1 MISKDYKQNKK
12 QVLALYDEYIRAIE
26 AVGKRIDDSIQ
37 EQAERIR
44 NEVFN
49 LMILGEAKSGKST
62 FINAYLGKE
71 VVPMDVR
78 QCTSAIIK
86 IRRGN
91 KFELVTK
98 TAAGGKTVITGF
110 EEIRD
115 FLKSHAA
122 ISDKYRN
129 IPVTTINNE
138 LLIKYKGKKIS
149 DQSMSSFLKEE
160 AKDNIFNMNID
171 DYNKLIREY
180 VAENTADWGKIVT
193 EIDITYPLPE
203 EMQGITIID
212 SPGVGAGGNVGRI
225 AEDYISHANAIIF
238 VKSLSGQAL
247 ESSSFMN
254 FLHNNCTNRK
264 KEFLFLVLTGRSNLQ
279 GLEFARLREQAIE
292 MYKNDINPE
301 KIICV
306 DSKVQLFLNKCRE
319 LGTEE
324 KIDEFFDRLDEAG
337 DDFDPASKRWLKSK
351 GDIDKFKKSMEEL
364 SNFNNV
370 QRTIEDFARVAN
382 YLQLIVFLGNLERE
396 CVRYKDIYS
405 VALEVAEK
413 NVDDPVALEDRIR
426 EKRNE
431 IDEVYSKITQGIMEI
446 YKKYTDNINGEG
458 VIMNEAQ
465 QKQKEY
471 EEKLENF
478 RQLQDSKITDTTFSS
493 MKKMTLDSIDD
504 TKVFRREMA
513 NRVIEECNQKLIQ
526 YTDDPSKIPAE
537 AYTPNFTESDFDAI
551 DDDAREKTSGYNL
564 VEQGWTF
571 KSTEIVPYH
580 HLKEHVKHVA
590 DSIHTRLNDD
600 IIPKMTDNVVNY
612 VTRCREIYTEKLTEH
627 KNELE
632 AEYLK
637 LLEDQDSNEKRM
649 ATVKKLKRKV
659 ATLKGPLEGI
669 TDLKKELRNYVKE
682 LRNYVG
688 E

>member
-12 QVLALYDEYIRAIE
+12 QVLALYDEYVKASE
-26 AVGKRIDDSIQ
+26 TAGKKIDDSIR

-44 NEVFN
+44 NEIFN

-91 KFELVTK
+91 KFELVAK
-98 TAAGGKTVITGF
+98 SAAGGKTVITGF

-129 IPVTTINNE
+129 IPITTINNE
-138 LLIKYKGKKIS
+138 LLIKYKGKKIPG
-149 DQSMSSFLKEE
+149 QIMSSFLEEE

-171 DYNKLIREY
+171 EYNKLIREY
-180 VAENTADWGKIVT
+180 VAENATNWGKIIT
-193 EIDITYPLPE
+193 EIDIIYPLPE

-254 FLHNNCTNRK
+254 FLRNNCTNRK
-264 KEFLFLVLTGRSNLQ
+264 KESLFLVLTGKSNLQ
-279 GLEFARLREQAIE
+279 GSEFASLREQAIE
-292 MYKNDINPE
+292 MYKNDIKPE

-306 DSKVQLFLNKCRE
+306 DSKIQLFLNKCRE

-324 KIDEFFDRLDEAG
+324 KIDEFFDKLDEAG

-351 GDIDKFKKSMEEL
+351 GDIAKFEESMEEL
-364 SNFNNV
+364 SNFNSV
-370 QRTIEDFARVAN
+370 QAAIEKFARVAN
-382 YLQLIVFLGNLERE
+382 YLQLIEFLENLENE
-396 CVRYKDIYS
+396 CIRYRGIYS
-405 VALEVAEK
+405 EALKVAEE

-426 EKRNE
+426 EKKNE

-465 QKQKEY
+465 KKQEEY
-471 EEKLENF
+471 EEQLKNF
-478 RQLQDSKITDTTFSS
+478 RQLPESQITDTTFSS
-493 MKKMTLDSIDD
+493 MKKMTLDAIDD
-504 TKVFRREMA
+504 TKDFRREMA

-537 AYTPNFTESDFDAI
+537 AYTPNFTESDFDSI
-551 DDDAREKTSGYNL
+551 DDEAREKTSGYDE
-564 VEQGWTF
+564 VEHGLTF
-571 KSTEIVPYH
+571 KSVERVPYH
-580 HLKEHVKHVA
+580 HLKEHVKLVA
-590 DSIHTRLNDD
+590 NSIHKRLNDD

-612 VTRCREIYTEKLTEH
+612 VTKCRETYTEKLTEH
-627 KNELE
+627 KVELE
-632 AEYLK
+632 AEYQK
-637 LLEDQDSNEKRM
+637 LLEDRDSNEKRR
-649 ATVKKLKRKV
+649 ANVEELKDKV
-659 ATLKGPLEGI
+659 ATVEMQLKGIIG
-669 TDLKKELRNYVKE
+669 LKEE

>member
-12 QVLALYDEYIRAIE
+12 RVLELYDEYVRAIK

-62 FINAYLGKE
+62 FINAYMGKE

-78 QCTSAIIK
+78 QCTNAIIK

-138 LLIKYKGKKIS
+138 LLIKYKGKKIPG
-149 DQSMSSFLKEE
+149 QIMSSFLEEE

-180 VAENTADWGKIVT
+180 VDENTAHWGKIVT
-193 EIDITYPLPE
+193 EIDIIYPLLPE

-225 AEDYISHANAIIF
+225 AEDYISQANAIIF

-324 KIDEFFDRLDEAG
+324 KIDEFFDQLDEAG

-370 QRTIEDFARVAN
+370 QRAIEKFARVAN
-382 YLQLIVFLGNLERE
+382 YLQLIEFLDNLEKE
-396 CVRYKDIYS
+396 CVRYKCIYS
-405 VALEVAEK
+405 EALKVAEK
-413 NVDDPVALEDRIR
+413 NVDDPVALKDRIC
-426 EKRNE
+426 EKKNE
-431 IDEVYSKITQGIMEI
+431 IAEVYSKISRGIDEI
-446 YKKYTDNINGEG
+446 YIKYTDNINGEG

-478 RQLQDSKITDTTFSS
+478 RQLQDSKITDATFSS
-493 MKKMTLDSIDD
+493 MKNMTLDSIED

-526 YTDDPSKIPAE
+526 YTDDPSNIPAE
-537 AYTPNFTESDFDAI
+537 TYTPNFTESDFDAI
-551 DDDAREKTSGYNL
+551 DDDARKKTTGYYE
-564 VEQGWTF
+564 VEHGLTF
-571 KSTEIVPYH
+571 KSTERFPYH

-627 KNELE
+627 KDELE
-632 AEYLK
+632 VEYQK
-637 LLEDQDSNEKRM
+637 LLEDQKRR
-649 ATVKKLKRKV
+649 ATVEELKNKV
-659 ATLKGPLEGI
+659 ATLQGPLEDI
-669 TDLKKELRNYVKE
+669 TDLKKELGNYVRE
-682 LRNYVG
+682 
-688 E
+688 

>member
-12 QVLALYDEYIRAIE
+12 QVLELFDEYVKTSEVA
-26 AVGKRIDDSIQ
+26 GKKIDDSIR

-44 NEVFN
+44 NEIFN

-71 VVPMDVR
+71 IVPMDVR

-86 IRRGN
+86 IHRGN
-91 KFELVTK
+91 KFELIAK
-98 TAAGGKTVITGF
+98 SAAGGKTIISGF
-110 EEIRD
+110 EEIRE
-115 FLKSHAA
+115 FLKTHAA

-129 IPVTTINNE
+129 IPITTINNE
-138 LLIKYKGKKIS
+138 LLIKYKGKKIPGKI
-149 DQSMSSFLKEE
+149 MSSFLDEE
-160 AKDNIFNMNID
+160 VKDNIFNMNID
-171 DYNKLIREY
+171 EYNKLIREY
-180 VAENTADWGKIVT
+180 IDENAANWGKIIT
-193 EIDITYPLPE
+193 EMDIIYPLPE

-225 AEDYISHANAIIF
+225 AEDYISHANAIVF

-254 FLHNNCTNRK
+254 FMRNNCTNRK
-264 KEFLFLVLTGRSNLQ
+264 KESLFLVLTGKSNLQ
-279 GLEFARLREQAIE
+279 GSEFASLREQAIE
-292 MYKNDINPE
+292 MYKNDIEPE

-306 DSKVQLFLNKCRE
+306 DSKIQLFLNKCRE

-351 GDIDKFKKSMEEL
+351 GNISKFEDSMEEL
-364 SNFNNV
+364 SNFNGI
-370 QRTIEDFARVAN
+370 QAAIEKFARVAN
-382 YLQLIVFLGNLERE
+382 YLQLIEFLENLEKECKRYRE
-396 CVRYKDIYS
+396 IYS
-405 VALEVAEK
+405 ETLKVAEG

-426 EKRNE
+426 EKKNE

-458 VIMNEAQ
+458 VIINEAKK
-465 QKQKEY
+465 KQEVY
-471 EEKLENF
+471 EKQLENF
-478 RQLQDSKITDTTFSS
+478 CKLSESQITDTTFNS
-493 MKKMTLDSIDD
+493 MKKMTLDTIDD
-504 TKVFRREMA
+504 TKDFRREMA

-526 YTDDPSKIPAE
+526 YTDDPSKIPTE
-537 AYTPNFTESDFDAI
+537 AYTPNFTEADFVFI
-551 DDDAREKTSGYNL
+551 DDAAREKTSGYDE
-564 VEQGWTF
+564 VEHGLTF
-571 KSTEIVPYH
+571 KSVERVPYH
-580 HLKEHVKHVA
+580 HLKEHVTLVA
-590 DSIHTRLNDD
+590 NSIHKRLNDD

-612 VTRCREIYTEKLTEH
+612 VTKCRETYTEKLTDH

-632 AEYLK
+632 AEYQK
-637 LLEDQDSNEKRM
+637 LMEDRDSNEKRR
-649 ATVKKLKRKV
+649 ANVEELKEKV
-659 ATLKGPLEGI
+659 ATVEKQ
-669 TDLKKELRNYVKE
+669 LRNITELKEE

>member
-12 QVLALYDEYIRAIE
+12 QVLALYDEYVKASE
-26 AVGKRIDDSIQ
+26 AAGKKIDDSIR

-44 NEVFN
+44 NEIFN

-91 KFELVTK
+91 KFELVAK
-98 TAAGGKTVITGF
+98 SAAGGKTVITGF

-129 IPVTTINNE
+129 IPITTINNE
-138 LLIKYKGKKIS
+138 LLIKYKGKKIPG
-149 DQSMSSFLKEE
+149 QIMSSFLEEE

-171 DYNKLIREY
+171 EYNKLIREY
-180 VAENTADWGKIVT
+180 VAENAANWGKIIT
-193 EIDITYPLPE
+193 EIDIIYPLPE

-254 FLHNNCTNRK
+254 FLRNNCTNRK
-264 KEFLFLVLTGRSNLQ
+264 KESLFLVLTGKSNLQ
-279 GLEFARLREQAIE
+279 GSEFASLREQAIE
-292 MYKNDINPE
+292 MYKNDIKPE

-306 DSKVQLFLNKCRE
+306 DSKIQLFLNKCRE

-324 KIDEFFDRLDEAG
+324 KIDEFFDKLDEAG

-351 GDIDKFKKSMEEL
+351 GDIAKFEESMEEL
-364 SNFNNV
+364 SNFNSV
-370 QRTIEDFARVAN
+370 QAAIEKFARVAN
-382 YLQLIVFLGNLERE
+382 YLQLIEFLENLEKE
-396 CVRYKDIYS
+396 CIRYRGIYS
-405 VALEVAEK
+405 EALKVAEE

-426 EKRNE
+426 EKKNE

-465 QKQKEY
+465 KKQEEY
-471 EEKLENF
+471 EEQLENF
-478 RQLQDSKITDTTFSS
+478 RQLPESQITDTTFSS
-493 MKKMTLDSIDD
+493 MKKMTLDAIDD
-504 TKVFRREMA
+504 TKDFRREMA

-537 AYTPNFTESDFDAI
+537 AYTPNFTESDFDSI
-551 DDDAREKTSGYNL
+551 DDDAREKTSGYDE
-564 VEQGWTF
+564 VEHGLTF
-571 KSTEIVPYH
+571 KSVERVPYH
-580 HLKEHVKHVA
+580 HLKEHVKLVA
-590 DSIHTRLNDD
+590 NSIHKRLNDD

-612 VTRCREIYTEKLTEH
+612 VTKCRETYTEKLTEH
-627 KNELE
+627 KVELE
-632 AEYLK
+632 AEYQK
-637 LLEDQDSNEKRM
+637 LLEDRDSNEKRR
-649 ATVKKLKRKV
+649 ANVEEQKDKV
-659 ATLKGPLEGI
+659 ATVEMQLKGIIG
-669 TDLKKELRNYVKE
+669 LKEE

>member
-12 QVLALYDEYIRAIE
+12 QVLALYDEYVKASE
-26 AVGKRIDDSIQ
+26 AAGKKIDDSIR

-44 NEVFN
+44 NEIFN

-91 KFELVTK
+91 KFELVAK
-98 TAAGGKTVITGF
+98 SAAGGKTVITGF

-129 IPVTTINNE
+129 IPITTINNE
-138 LLIKYKGKKIS
+138 LLIKYKGKKIPG
-149 DQSMSSFLKEE
+149 QIMSSFLEEE

-171 DYNKLIREY
+171 EYNKLIREY
-180 VAENTADWGKIVT
+180 VAENAANWGKIIT
-193 EIDITYPLPE
+193 EIDIIYPLPE

-254 FLHNNCTNRK
+254 FLRNNCTNRK
-264 KEFLFLVLTGRSNLQ
+264 KESLFLVLTGKSNLQ
-279 GLEFARLREQAIE
+279 GSEFASLREQAIE
-292 MYKNDINPE
+292 MYKNDIKPE

-306 DSKVQLFLNKCRE
+306 DSKIQLFLNKCRE

-324 KIDEFFDRLDEAG
+324 KIDEFFDKLDEAG

-351 GDIDKFKKSMEEL
+351 GDIAKFEESMEEL
-364 SNFNNV
+364 SNFNSV
-370 QRTIEDFARVAN
+370 QAAIEKFARVAN
-382 YLQLIVFLGNLERE
+382 YLQLIEFLENLEKE
-396 CVRYKDIYS
+396 CIRYRGIYS
-405 VALEVAEK
+405 EALKVAEE

-426 EKRNE
+426 EKKNE

-465 QKQKEY
+465 KKQEEY
-471 EEKLENF
+471 EEQLENF
-478 RQLQDSKITDTTFSS
+478 RQLPESQITDTTFSS
-493 MKKMTLDSIDD
+493 MKKMTLDAIDD
-504 TKVFRREMA
+504 TKDFRREMA

-537 AYTPNFTESDFDAI
+537 AYTPNFTESDFDSI
-551 DDDAREKTSGYNL
+551 DDDAREKTSGYDE
-564 VEQGWTF
+564 VEHGLTF
-571 KSTEIVPYH
+571 KSVERVPYH
-580 HLKEHVKHVA
+580 HLKEHVKLVA
-590 DSIHTRLNDD
+590 NSIHKRLNDD

-612 VTRCREIYTEKLTEH
+612 VTKCRETYTEKLTEH
-627 KNELE
+627 KVELE
-632 AEYLK
+632 AEYQK
-637 LLEDQDSNEKRM
+637 LLEDRDSNEKRR
-649 ATVKKLKRKV
+649 ANVEELKDKV
-659 ATLKGPLEGI
+659 ATVEMQLKGIIG
-669 TDLKKELRNYVKE
+669 LKEE

>member
-12 QVLALYDEYIRAIE
+12 QVLALYDEYVKASE
-26 AVGKRIDDSIQ
+26 AAVKKIDDSIR

-44 NEVFN
+44 NEIFN

-91 KFELVTK
+91 KFELVAK
-98 TAAGGKTVITGF
+98 SAAGGKTVITGF

-129 IPVTTINNE
+129 IPITTINNE
-138 LLIKYKGKKIS
+138 LLIKYKGKKIPG
-149 DQSMSSFLKEE
+149 QIMSSFLEEE

-171 DYNKLIREY
+171 EYNKLIREY
-180 VAENTADWGKIVT
+180 VAENAANWGKIIT
-193 EIDITYPLPE
+193 EIDIIYPLPE

-254 FLHNNCTNRK
+254 FLRNNCTNRK
-264 KEFLFLVLTGRSNLQ
+264 KESLFLVLTGKSNLQ
-279 GLEFARLREQAIE
+279 GSEFASLREQAIE
-292 MYKNDINPE
+292 MYKNDIKPE

-306 DSKVQLFLNKCRE
+306 DSKIQLFLNKCRE

-324 KIDEFFDRLDEAG
+324 KIDEFFDKLDEAG

-351 GDIDKFKKSMEEL
+351 GDIAKFEESMEEL
-364 SNFNNV
+364 SNFNSV
-370 QRTIEDFARVAN
+370 QAAIEKFARVAN
-382 YLQLIVFLGNLERE
+382 YLQLIEFLENLEKE
-396 CVRYKDIYS
+396 CIRYRGIYS
-405 VALEVAEK
+405 EALKVAEE

-426 EKRNE
+426 EKKNE

-465 QKQKEY
+465 KKQEEY
-471 EEKLENF
+471 EEQLENF
-478 RQLQDSKITDTTFSS
+478 RQLPESQIADTTFSS
-493 MKKMTLDSIDD
+493 MKKMTLDAIDD
-504 TKVFRREMA
+504 TKDFRREMA

-537 AYTPNFTESDFDAI
+537 AYTPNFTESDFDSI
-551 DDDAREKTSGYNL
+551 DDDAREKTSGYDE
-564 VEQGWTF
+564 VEHGLTF
-571 KSTEIVPYH
+571 KSVERVPYH
-580 HLKEHVKHVA
+580 HLKEHVKLVA
-590 DSIHTRLNDD
+590 NSIHKRLNDD

-612 VTRCREIYTEKLTEH
+612 VTKCRETYTEKLTEH
-627 KNELE
+627 KVELE
-632 AEYLK
+632 AEYQK
-637 LLEDQDSNEKRM
+637 LLEDRDSNEKRR
-649 ATVKKLKRKV
+649 ANVEELKDKV
-659 ATLKGPLEGI
+659 ATVEMQLKGIIG
-669 TDLKKELRNYVKE
+669 LKEE

>member
-12 QVLALYDEYIRAIE
+12 QVLALYDEYVKASE
-26 AVGKRIDDSIQ
+26 AAGKKIDDSIR

-44 NEVFN
+44 NEIFN

-91 KFELVTK
+91 KFELVAK
-98 TAAGGKTVITGF
+98 SAAGGKTVITGL

-129 IPVTTINNE
+129 IPITTINNE
-138 LLIKYKGKKIS
+138 LLIKYKGKKIPG
-149 DQSMSSFLKEE
+149 QIMSSFLEEE

-171 DYNKLIREY
+171 EYNKLIREY
-180 VAENTADWGKIVT
+180 VAENAANWGKIIT
-193 EIDITYPLPE
+193 EIDIIYPLPE

-254 FLHNNCTNRK
+254 FLRNNCTNRK
-264 KEFLFLVLTGRSNLQ
+264 KESLFLVLTGKSNLQ
-279 GLEFARLREQAIE
+279 GSEFASLREQAIE
-292 MYKNDINPE
+292 MYKNDIKPE

-306 DSKVQLFLNKCRE
+306 DSKIQLFLNKCRE

-324 KIDEFFDRLDEAG
+324 KIDEFFDKLDEAG

-351 GDIDKFKKSMEEL
+351 GDIAKFEESMEEL
-364 SNFNNV
+364 SNFNSV
-370 QRTIEDFARVAN
+370 QAAIEKFARVAN
-382 YLQLIVFLGNLERE
+382 YLQLIEFLENLEKE
-396 CVRYKDIYS
+396 CIRYRGIYS
-405 VALEVAEK
+405 EALKVAEE

-426 EKRNE
+426 EKKNE

-465 QKQKEY
+465 KKQEEY
-471 EEKLENF
+471 EEQLENF
-478 RQLQDSKITDTTFSS
+478 RQLPESQITDTTFSS
-493 MKKMTLDSIDD
+493 MKKMTLDAIDD
-504 TKVFRREMA
+504 TKDFRREMA

-537 AYTPNFTESDFDAI
+537 AYTPNFTESDFDSI
-551 DDDAREKTSGYNL
+551 DDDAREKTSGYDE
-564 VEQGWTF
+564 VEHGLTF
-571 KSTEIVPYH
+571 KSVERVPYH
-580 HLKEHVKHVA
+580 HLKEHVKLVA
-590 DSIHTRLNDD
+590 NSIHKRLNDD

-612 VTRCREIYTEKLTEH
+612 VTKCRETYTEKLTEH
-627 KNELE
+627 KVELE
-632 AEYLK
+632 AEYQK
-637 LLEDQDSNEKRM
+637 LLEDRDSNEKRR
-649 ATVKKLKRKV
+649 ANVEELKDKVTTVEMQ
-659 ATLKGPLEGI
+659 LKGI
-669 TDLKKELRNYVKE
+669 IDLKEE